1 VGTYLLRRGAGLG
14 VTLFLISIAVF
25 LVLKVIPGDPAQV
38 VLGMETDP
46 ATYQAMRT
54 KLGLDQP
61 VVTRYLDWLFAA
73 LHGDLGRSLQQ
84 DIPVSK
90 LIAARMTVTL
100 PLSGLAFLF
109 AIVIAIPLGV
119 FTAAHHNRFGD
130 YVGRLI
136 LQLGMIIPEFWAGIL
151 LILFFS
157 VRLHLAPAG
166 GVPGWSAGLR
176 GLLALILPAVA
187 LGLPRAAVL
196 GRMVRGA
203 MLETL
208 GEEYVQVA
216 RGKGL
221 SERRVLYRCALRNAI
236 LPIVTLSGLLGA
248 QLIAGSILIEN
259 VFSLP
264 GVGRLAFQAIGAR
277 DLPLVEGTVV
287 VIAALIAVLN
297 FAVDITY
304 TFLDPRI
311 RYQ

>member
-1 VGTYLLRRGAGLG
+1 MGTYLLRRGAGLG

-46 ATYQAMRT
+46 ATYQAMRA

-61 VVTRYLDWLFAA
+61 VITRYLDWLFAA
-73 LHGDLGRSLQQ
+73 LHGDLGSSLQQ

-100 PLSGLAFLF
+100 PLSGLAFLL

-166 GVPGWSAGLR
+166 GFPGWSAGLR
-176 GLLALILPAVA
+176 GLLSLVLPAVA

-264 GVGRLAFQAIGAR
+264 GVGRLAFQAINAR

>member
-1 VGTYLLRRGAGLG
+1 MGTYLLRRGIGLG

-46 ATYQAMRT
+46 ATYQAMRAR
-54 KLGLDQP
+54 LGLDQP

-84 DIPVSK
+84 DIPVSR

-100 PLSGLAFLF
+100 PLSGLAFLL
-109 AIVIAIPLGV
+109 AIVIAVPLGV

-166 GVPGWSAGLR
+166 GFPGWSAGGR
-176 GLLALILPAVA
+176 ALLALVLPAVA

-221 SERRVLYRCALRNAI
+221 SEQQVLYRCALRNAV

>member
-1 VGTYLLRRGAGLG
+1 MGTYLLRRGVGLG

-46 ATYQAMRT
+46 ATYQAMRAR
-54 KLGLDQP
+54 LGLDQP
-61 VVTRYLDWLFAA
+61 VVARYLDWLFAA
-73 LHGDLGRSLQQ
+73 LHGDLGNSIQQ
-84 DIPVSK
+84 DIPVSQ

-100 PLSGLAFLF
+100 PLSGLAFLL
-109 AIVIAIPLGV
+109 AIVIAVPLGV

-166 GVPGWSAGLR
+166 GFPGWSAG
-176 GLLALILPAVA
+176 GEALLALVLPAVA

-221 SERRVLYRCALRNAI
+221 SERRVLYRCALRNAV